1 MNPRLVEFALR
12 KQRLQFRAEAERADM
27 ARRLAGIEA
36 TLDRVDTLRDGFAW
50 AREKVPL
57 LSVAAL
63 VVLVAR
69 PRLTL
74 RLVKRGWI
82 GWLVLHRLRGRK
94 ATASLLPLVAPL
106 LQRLL
111 AALRRALD
119 GSATRG

>member
-1 MNPRLVEFALR
+1 MNPHLVEFALR
-12 KQRLQFRAEAERADM
+12 KQRLQFRAETERGDM

-50 AREKVPL
+50 AKEKAPL
-57 LSVAAL
+57 LSLGAL

-74 RLVKRGWI
+74 RIIKRSWI
-82 GWLVLHRLRGRK
+82 GWLLLRRLRGRRAS
-94 ATASLLPLVAPL
+94 ATLLPLVAPL

-119 GSATRG
+119 GSAKRG